1 MFGKNL
7 KELRTEKGYTQA
19 ELAKEIGVS
28 QGAIYFWEKEIN
40 EPTAGYLVKLA
51 DIFGVSVDELLSFEC
66 EKNGASPKTAEIA
79 SLFNRLSENQQNIIL
94 GAVKEMLK
102 L

>member
-51 DIFGVSVDELLSFEC
+51 DIFGVSVIEWAVEC

>member
-1 MFGKNL
+1 MENRVRKKFKRAENGK
-7 KELRTEKGYTQA
+7 R
-19 ELAKEIGVS
+19 IGVS

-51 DIFGVSVDELLSFEC
+51 DIFGVSVDELLSYEC

>member
-51 DIFGVSVDELLSFEC
+51 DIFGVSVDELLSYEC
-66 EKNGASPKTAEIA
+66 EKNGVSPKTAEIT
-79 SLFNRLSENQQNIIL
+79 SLFNSLSENQQNIIL